1 MNIKIKLIG
10 SINRIAGVKNLI
22 LTVQNE
28 IKIYDALSLLSEKVP
43 SLRSYLVNPIP
54 RFLILI
60 NGVDIKNLNGLDTQI
75 TEDSEI
81 TFLSITHGG

>member
-22 LTVQNE
+22 LTVQNK
-28 IKIYDALSLLSEKVP
+28 IKIHDVLNLLSEKVP
-43 SLRSYLVNPIP
+43 NLKSYLVNPIP

-60 NGVDIKNLNGLDTQI
+60 NGVDIKNINGLDTQI
-75 TEDSEI
+75 PEDSEI